1 MENLFD
7 KITDFLC
14 NSWLNNAILNQEDY
28 AKADA
33 EVDRMQARLKEA
45 GLPKEVMTLLD
56 DCIDSYIQ
64 LMTLNVNLAYKQ
76 GMKDLAAFIAGLYNV
91 GVDGQQ
97 AVASESE
104 S

>member
-1 MENLFD
+1 MENLFEE
-7 KITDFLC
+7 ITNFLC
-14 NSWLNNAILNQEDY
+14 SSWLNNDILNQEEY

-33 EVDRMQARLKEA
+33 EVDRMQARLREA
-45 GLPKEVMTLLD
+45 GVSKEVITLLD

-64 LMTLNVNLAYKQ
+64 LMTLNVNLAHKQ

-91 GVDGQQ
+91 GMDGQQ
-97 AVASESE
+97 VAASESE